1 MHLSTRKGPPVEM
14 FSGEDSE
21 NTIDDWLPALV
32 RAAEWELFVC
42 FVHSLIT
49 RLGVLLLKVAK
60 KLMCLIVAHLGRSEG
75 MHH

>member
-1 MHLSTRKGPPVEM
+1 MQLSTRKGPLVDM

-21 NTIDDWLPALV
+21 NTIDDWLPVLV

-42 FVHSLIT
+42 FVHSLVT
-49 RLGVLLLKVAK
+49 RLGVLLPKVAN
-60 KLMCLIVAHLGRSEG
+60 LCLIVANLGGSEG